1 MCNET
6 IHRYLIEWLTYLITR
21 MMRRIDQERRATF
34 QPPPTQQIQLRP
46 LSPVIR
52 TFAKCVTATNYVF
65 PQPQG

>member
-1 MCNET
+1 
-6 IHRYLIEWLTYLITR
+6 
-21 MMRRIDQERRATF
+21 MRRIDQERRATF

-65 PQPQG
+65 PPTPRVSILRTMTPGSRLNL